1 MTGRCPQPGGIANVE
16 RQKMTFINHETFIC
30 YCELALFVPHT
41 ATGGTLLVY
50 YTDYFKDM
58 RLLFF
63 NTERQMI
70 FQYCFNVSR
79 RVECAFDGK
88 MPHIKQPATRLAD
101 RIVI

>member
-1 MTGRCPQPGGIANVE
+1 M
-16 RQKMTFINHETFIC
+16 
-30 YCELALFVPHT
+30 
-41 ATGGTLLVY
+41 Y

-79 RVECAFDGK
+79 RAECAFDGK
-88 MPHIKQPATRLAD
+88 MPHIKQPATKLAD

>member
-30 YCELALFVPHT
+30 YCELALFVPH
-41 ATGGTLLVY
+41 
-50 YTDYFKDM
+50 KDM

-79 RVECAFDGK
+79 RAECAFDGK